1 MSPMKSR
8 IRSLLIL
15 SIFMSPLWGTFS
27 GCSQPDNPEPV
38 KATSPPPPPVAKE
51 LEVPKDTT
59 GKTYGSG
66 ERYKKAMN
74 KGQ

>member
-1 MSPMKSR
+1 MKSK

-15 SIFMSPLWGTFS
+15 SIIMSPLWVTFS

-38 KATSPPPPPVAKE
+38 KAPPAPPPTEKE
-51 LEVPKDTT
+51 LEVPKSAN
-59 GKTYGSG
+59 GKAYGAG

-74 KGQ
+74 KAQ